1 MRPRRTEGRGGL
13 NEVFNQ
19 PVTLEIWMEK
29 AEKVL
34 ILTDPLNEHLRHFFY
49 CMFDILKIAF

>member
-13 NEVFNQ
+13 NEVLNQ
-19 PVTLEIWMEK
+19 PVATRVLTLEIWMEK
-29 AEKVL
+29 ADKVL

-49 CMFDILKIAF
+49 